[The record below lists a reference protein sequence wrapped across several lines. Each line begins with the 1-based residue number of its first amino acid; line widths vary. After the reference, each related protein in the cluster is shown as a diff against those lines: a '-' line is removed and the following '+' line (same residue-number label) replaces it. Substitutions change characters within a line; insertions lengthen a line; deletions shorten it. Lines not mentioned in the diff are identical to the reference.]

1 MLAKS
6 CADLVHKMTAG
17 TKQSARQ
24 RAQMNTIL
32 AALPV
37 HYRQQLLDGLV
48 EGREPAAIEAG
59 DDEE

>member
-1 MLAKS
+1 
-6 CADLVHKMTAG
+6 
-17 TKQSARQ
+17 
-24 RAQMNTIL
+24 MNTIL